1 MSRQPPNRWRSNQYV
16 RYVSGVPLLAAAAT
30 DVTRITWTAALIAWV
45 LAVPMFF
52 AGKYLYVLAHEG
64 GHAFLAVLLFRLV
77 KGIDIK
83 ANGSGLT
90 THETAMWPFGILI
103 AAFGYLGPSLFGLF
117 AAWLL
122 LHDPAATVL
131 WGSIAFLAV
140 MLLATRG
147 FLGPL
152 LIICLMVVLYQIVTK
167 AEPSLVTLAAHVWT
181 WFLLISGVQAA
192 LLLMR
197 ERGYNAKGNDTQ
209 ALRDAT
215 LLPKYVWG
223 GILLVAAIAALAYG
237 GAMLLRLST

>member
-1 MSRQPPNRWRSNQYV
+1 
-16 RYVSGVPLLAAAAT
+16 VPLLAAVVT
-30 DVTRITWTAALIAWV
+30 DADTMTWTAALIAWV

-64 GHAFLAVLLFRLV
+64 GHAFLAVLLFRFV
-77 KGIDIK
+77 KGIDIEK
-83 ANGSGLT
+83 TGEGGT
-90 THETAMWPFGILI
+90 EREKAMWPFGILI
-103 AAFGYLGPSLFGLF
+103 SAFGYLGPSLFGLL

-122 LHDPAATVL
+122 LHDPPATVL

-152 LIICLMVVLYQIVTK
+152 LIICLMVALYQIVTR
-167 AEPSLVTLAAHVWT
+167 AEPSMVALAAHVWT

-197 ERGYNAKGNDTQ
+197 ERGYNVKGNDTE
-209 ALRDAT
+209 ALRAAT
-215 LLPKYVWG
+215 LLPTYVWG
-223 GILLVAAIAALAYG
+223 GILLSGTIAALAYG
-237 GAMLLRLST
+237 GAMLLRLTS

>member
-1 MSRQPPNRWRSNQYV
+1 MPAI
-16 RYVSGVPLLAAAAT
+16 AAVAP
-30 DVTRITWTAALIAWV
+30 DVDKVTWTAALIAWV

-52 AGKYLYVLAHEG
+52 AGRYLTVLAHEG
-64 GHAFLAVLLFRLV
+64 GHAFMAVAVFRLV
-77 KGIDIK
+77 KGITIK
-83 ANGSGLT
+83 TNAEGD
-90 THETAMWPFGILI
+90 TAPDKVVWPFYILI

-122 LHDPAATVL
+122 LHDPAETVL

-152 LIICLMVVLYQIVTK
+152 LIICLMVALYQIVTR
-167 AEPSLVTLAAHVWT
+167 AEPSMVALAAHVWT

-197 ERGYNAKGNDTQ
+197 ERGYNVKGNDTE
-209 ALRDAT
+209 ALRAAT
-215 LLPKYVWG
+215 LLPTYVWG
-223 GILLVAAIAALAYG
+223 GILLLGTIAALAYG
-237 GAMLLRLST
+237 GAMLLRLTS

>member
-1 MSRQPPNRWRSNQYV
+1 
-16 RYVSGVPLLAAAAT
+16 VPLLAAIAT
-30 DVTRITWTAALIAWV
+30 DVNKMTWTAALIAWI

-52 AGKYLYVLAHEG
+52 AGKFLYVLAHEG

-83 ANGSGLT
+83 KTGEGGT
-90 THETAMWPFGILI
+90 ERERAMWPFGILI
-103 AAFGYLGPSLFGLF
+103 SAFGYLGPSLFGLL

-152 LIICLMVVLYQIVTK
+152 LIICLMVALYQVVTK
-167 AEPSLVTLAAHVWT
+167 AEPSMVALTAHLWT
-181 WFLLISGVQAA
+181 WFLLISGVQQM
-192 LLLMR
+192 LLFMR
-197 ERGYNAKGNDTQ
+197 DRHYNIKGNDTE
-209 ALRDAT
+209 ALRAAT
-215 LLPKYVWG
+215 LLPTFVWG
-223 GILLVAAIAALAYG
+223 AILLLGTIAALAYG
-237 GAMLLRLST
+237 GAMLLRLTN